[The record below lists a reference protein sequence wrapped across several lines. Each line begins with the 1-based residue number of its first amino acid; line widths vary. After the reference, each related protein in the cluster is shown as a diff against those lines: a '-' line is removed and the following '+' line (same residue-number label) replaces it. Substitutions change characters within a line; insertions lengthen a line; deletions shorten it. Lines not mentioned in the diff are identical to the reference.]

1 LGLWPRKLQ
10 RRAAEDALKVQ
21 LALRKKE
28 GKYGENVAQRSL
40 HFRIQGWLDKL
51 NSNRE
56 SNGES
61 NTDPSDLGTRLS
73 HAALMLL
80 KAP

>member
-21 LALRKKE
+21 LALRKKKE
-28 GKYGENVAQRSL
+28 GNYGKNVAQDLCIS
-40 HFRIQGWLDKL
+40 GWLDKL
-51 NSNRE
+51 NSN
-56 SNGES
+56 
-61 NTDPSDLGTRLS
+61 SDTSDRGNRLS